1 MKQISVCFSMS
12 KNTRNTQFRR
22 VDVDQYSDDKFEEDE
37 HGDEAVING
46 VGPNEVEVQTL
57 LSQYPLH
64 YSYTVLCRPSASQCR

>member
-1 MKQISVCFSMS
+1 MS

-22 VDVDQYSDDKFEEDE
+22 VDVDQYSEDKFEEDE

-57 LSQYPLH
+57 LSQYPLQITL
-64 YSYTVLCRPSASQCR
+64 SV